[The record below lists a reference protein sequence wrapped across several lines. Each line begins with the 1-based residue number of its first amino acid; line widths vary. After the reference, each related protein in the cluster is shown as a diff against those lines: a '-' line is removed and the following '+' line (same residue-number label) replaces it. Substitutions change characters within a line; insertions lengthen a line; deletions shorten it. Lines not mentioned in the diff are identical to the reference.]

1 MKFTRIPTDTF
12 KKLQMN
18 AGVIA
23 TDFTPGTGTLNEADI
38 LGATTGGLTVTAV
51 PEFAD
56 LGEDI
61 DNCPKNTKE
70 LKELTGWN
78 ITASGTLVT
87 IAAAATRKLL
97 AAADLAGNKI
107 TPRVD
112 LAADDFGDIWIIGD
126 YTDDNSEENG
136 GFVACHVIN
145 ALSTGGFSLV
155 TTDGQKGQFAFE
167 FTGHVSINEQ
177 DVVPFEMYVKAGGE
191 DTGTSDVV
199 DIGTVDSMTLRS

>member
-18 AGVIA
+18 AGVVA

-38 LGATTGGLTVTAV
+38 LGATTGGLTVTAA
-51 PEFAD
+51 PEFSD

-70 LKELTGWN
+70 LKELTGWTV
-78 ITASGTLVT
+78 TASGTLVT
-87 IAAAATRKLL
+87 ITAAATRKLL

-112 LAADDFGDIWIIGD
+112 LAAEDFGDIWIIGD
-126 YTDDNSEENG
+126 YTNDNSEENG

-155 TTDGQKGQFAFE
+155 TSDGQKGQFAFE

-191 DTGTSDVV
+191 DTGASDVV